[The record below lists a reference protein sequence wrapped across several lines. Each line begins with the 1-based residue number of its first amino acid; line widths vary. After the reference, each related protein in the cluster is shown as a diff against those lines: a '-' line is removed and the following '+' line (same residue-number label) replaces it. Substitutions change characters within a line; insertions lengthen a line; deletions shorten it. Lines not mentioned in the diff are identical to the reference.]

1 LEKEQQGSAR
11 PRKLLAAAVEAFLA
25 LHDGRAE
32 ETKRK
37 YKRLLGYLEEYCN
50 KHCIELLDQVALEVL
65 DGDSRSRAKQN
76 WTWLRELEL
85 LRQFFNFCI
94 DREWTTK
101 NPAKRLTRPRLFEAN
116 DIKSYTLAEIVK
128 MFAACLQIGR
138 TSYERLRA
146 LAMVLVVRYS
156 GLRISDVVTLSREHI
171 SGNRLEKPAIKNGRW
186 IRVEL
191 PAGVFEALERL
202 PCPKGA
208 PWGGQLY
215 FSSGNASVR
224 SLVKGAQ
231 RTLAFVFK
239 RAGVER
245 AHTHSFRHRLASE
258 ILGKGGRSRIQP
270 TS

>member
-1 LEKEQQGSAR
+1 
-11 PRKLLAAAVEAFLA
+11 LA

-146 LAMVLVVRYS
+146 LAMVLVVRYA
-156 GLRISDVVTLSREHI
+156 GLRISDVVTLSRQHI
-171 SGNRLEKPAIKNGRW
+171 RGNRLEKPAIKNGRW

-202 PCPKGA
+202 PYPKGA
-208 PWGGQLY
+208 PWGCQLY

-231 RTLAFVFK
+231 RTLAVVFK

-245 AHTHSFRHRLASE
+245 AHTHRFRHRLASE
-258 ILGKGGRSRIQP
+258 ILGKGGRSRMQP